1 MPHGLEI
8 DSQGNV
14 WVTDV
19 ALHQV
24 FKVSLSLR
32 RISKV
37 QVTDFLSFQFPK
49 GSHEPSMTLGEAFVP
64 GSDDS
69 HFCQP
74 SDVAVASTGAF
85 FVSDGYCN
93 QRILKFD
100 AEGKVLGIYKG
111 SFSVAHSLTLIEEA
125 DALCVADR
133 ENSRVVCLHAGLT
146 KDAEFGTPYGSHGSR
161 GKNIG
166 RVYGLAAK
174 GKIIIMK

>member
-1 MPHGLEI
+1 
-8 DSQGNV
+8 
-14 WVTDV
+14 
-19 ALHQV
+19 
-24 FKVSLSLR
+24 
-32 RISKV
+32 
-37 QVTDFLSFQFPK
+37 
-49 GSHEPSMTLGEAFVP
+49 MTLGEAFVA
-64 GSDDS
+64 GSDDD

-111 SFSVAHSLTLIEEA
+111 SFSVAHSLTLVEEA

-146 KDAEFGTPYGSHGSR
+146 GDAEFGTPYGSHGSK

-166 RVYGLAAK
+166 RVFALAAK
-174 GKIIIMK
+174 GRICRIVSVI